1 MNILNNLKVLQPYNL
16 ERSDNKIRIIVITH
30 TIDLYN
36 KHFLDLI
43 GILSTRM
50 NVVFILHLHYS
61 HSVFFN
67 LLRVD
72 TRQIMFIHP
81 KNAMNLLLG
90 KPNM

>member
-36 KHFLDLI
+36 KHFLNLI
-43 GILSTRM
+43 GILSARM

-72 TRQIMFIHP
+72 TRQRMLYIP
-81 KNAMNLLLG
+81 KML
-90 KPNM
+90 

>member
-50 NVVFILHLHYS
+50 NVVFILRLHYS

-72 TRQIMFIHP
+72 TRQRMLYIP
-81 KNAMNLLLG
+81 KML
-90 KPNM
+90 

>member
-50 NVVFILHLHYS
+50 NVVFILRLHYS
-61 HSVFFN
+61 H
-67 LLRVD
+67 R
-72 TRQIMFIHP
+72 
-81 KNAMNLLLG
+81 
-90 KPNM
+90 